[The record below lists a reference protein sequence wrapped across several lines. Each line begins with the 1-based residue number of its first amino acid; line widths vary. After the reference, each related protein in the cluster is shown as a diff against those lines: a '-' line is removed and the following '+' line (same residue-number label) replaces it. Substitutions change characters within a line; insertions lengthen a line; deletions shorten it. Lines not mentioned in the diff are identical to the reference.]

1 MGRSESGGAGEQEQH
16 ATSTESVSDIILIGD
31 EVNLFIKQ
39 IDSLAETLP
48 LTLLAIKVGYE
59 AAYKAYREF
68 VDNYCEIEL
77 GPEGENVKVPSDF
90 SGRYRR
96 LESRMEKA
104 LLASE
109 AVPRSFIVSLIG
121 NYDAFLGG
129 LIRDLFFVKPD
140 VLSASERNIT
150 FSDLMGFGSVEDARR
165 YIVEKEVETVLRKSH
180 SEQFDWLENKFGLPL
195 RKDLKI
201 WPNFIEV
208 TERRNLFV
216 HNRGIVSNHYLDVCR
231 KHSVEF
237 DVEPQIG
244 EQLSVPT
251 DYFISAFET
260 IFEMGVKLAHVL
272 WRKVQP
278 GDLEEADSN
287 LIAVGYD
294 LLSEE
299 RFDLARRVLDFSTT
313 TLKRFASE
321 QNRLML
327 VINQAQAYKWSDDM
341 DTVRN
346 ILSNEDW
353 STRSD
358 DFRLAEAVLL
368 DEFDR
373 ANSIVR
379 RVGTSGGV
387 EKSYYREWPLFR
399 EYRESESFQLVFEE
413 VFQEP
418 VNIFSVK
425 SQETGTSLSEG
436 ILDNDPFFEDTQL
449 LEDERYLEDELP
461 PLREE

>member
-1 MGRSESGGAGEQEQH
+1 MGVSKNNDDREQAEYT
-16 ATSTESVSDIILIGD
+16 TSAESVPNTILIGD

-39 IDSLAETLP
+39 IDSLDETLP

-68 VDNYCEIEL
+68 VDNYCEIES
-77 GPEGENVKVPSDF
+77 GPEGESVKVPSDF
-90 SGRYRR
+90 SGRYKR
-96 LESRMEKA
+96 LESRMENA

-109 AVPRSFIVSLIG
+109 AVPRSFIVSLISS
-121 NYDAFLGG
+121 YDAFLGG

-140 VLSASERNIT
+140 ILSASERNIT
-150 FSDLMGFGSVEDARR
+150 FSDLVGFGSVEEARR

-195 RKDLKI
+195 RKDLEI

-231 KHSVEF
+231 KHGVEF

-278 GDLEEADSN
+278 QDLEKADSN

-299 RFDLARRVLDFSTT
+299 RFALARRVLDFSTT
-313 TLKRFASE
+313 TLKRFASD

-327 VINQAQAYKWSDDM
+327 VVNQAQAYKWSDDM
-341 DTVRN
+341 DTVRS
-346 ILSNEDW
+346 ILANEDW

-368 DEFDR
+368 DDLDK
-373 ANSIVR
+373 ANDIVR
-379 RVGTSGGV
+379 RVGTTGNV
-387 EKSYYREWPLFR
+387 KKSHYREWPLFR
-399 EYRESESFQLVFEE
+399 AYRESEAFQLVFEE

-418 VNIFSVK
+418 VNIFSVR
-425 SQETGTSLSEG
+425 SQEAENSLSESAP
-436 ILDNDPFFEDTQL
+436 DNNPFFEDTLL
-449 LEDERYLEDELP
+449 LEDEQYLGDEMP
-461 PLREE
+461 PLQEA